1 MQIVPIR
8 RRCQAFMLLMPSEY
22 IYLADNAHQIWLMII
37 EFEQYLLEGV
47 TKPVITNNGDGP
59 EIINLEL

>member
-1 MQIVPIR
+1 
-8 RRCQAFMLLMPSEY
+8 MLLMPSEY